1 MTTEATAVG
10 ADGGGDAMR
19 PGTSDPHRS
28 RQRALKILF
37 QADLRGQDP
46 RDVLTAIV
54 GDPRAAAMLDDA
66 DDDAAVG
73 AGLGRVDDYAARLV
87 RGVATHR
94 AELDRLIEKFARRWT
109 VARMPVVDRNVLRLG
124 AYELLHEDL
133 SPAVVINEAVEI
145 AKDLSTD
152 NSARFVNG
160 VLESIRRTRGTA
172 EATET

>member
-1 MTTEATAVG
+1 MAEGENG
-10 ADGGGDAMR
+10 AADAPR
-19 PGTSDPHRS
+19 PGTTDPRRS

-46 RDVLTAIV
+46 RDALASIM
-54 GDPRAAAMLDDA
+54 GDPRATSLLDDVDA
-66 DDDAAVG
+66 DEGERDEI
-73 AGLGRVDDYAARLV
+73 RVDDYAARLV
-87 RGVATHR
+87 EGVAVHR
-94 AELDRLIEKFARRWT
+94 PDLDRLIEKFARRWT

-133 SPAVVINEAVEI
+133 SPAVVIDEALEL

-160 VLESIRRTRGTA
+160 VLESVRRWHADSSRAG
-172 EATET
+172 